1 MKILMIEDDVVLFEA
16 VREALMAHYTL
27 EGATTLQEAKTKI
40 QTNLYQLILLDI
52 QLPDGNGV
60 DFIQEIRHVTTIP
73 VIFLSVVS
81 DENIITRGLDLG
93 ADDYI
98 IKPFSVQ
105 VLLSRINSV
114 LRRYNGPKKE
124 TLSFGDITVHLNTQ
138 QVFKQQQLIALTPV
152 ETSLFFSLLNAK
164 GKILTRRY
172 LLESIWDDKGQFVE
186 DNTLTV
192 HIRRLKQKIGE
203 DYIRTKRN
211 VGYYFVGDRDE
222 KK

>member
-152 ETSLFFSLLNAK
+152 ETSLFLA
-164 GKILTRRY
+164 Y
-172 LLESIWDDKGQFVE
+172 
-186 DNTLTV
+186 
-192 HIRRLKQKIGE
+192 
-203 DYIRTKRN
+203 
-211 VGYYFVGDRDE
+211 
-222 KK
+222 